1 VDNRRHPF
9 TGWATLP
16 HRGTRHRTGWVSRAR
31 VGRVRCARVGWVS
44 RARVGWVSRARVG
57 RVRCARV
64 GLVRRAI
71 DDAVQGA
78 GWTGVVGHAGS
89 LA

>member
-16 HRGTRHRTGWVSRAR
+16 HRGTRHRTG
-31 VGRVRCARVGWVS
+31 RVRR
-44 RARVGWVSRARVG
+44 
-57 RVRCARV
+57 ARV
-64 GLVRRAI
+64 GLVRYARVGLVRCAL

-78 GWTGVVGHAGS
+78 GWTRVVGHGGS

>member
-31 VGRVRCARVGWVS
+31 VGRVPD
-44 RARVGWVSRARVG
+44 ARVG
-57 RVRCARV
+57 RVRDARV
-64 GLVRRAI
+64 GRVPDARIGLVRRAI

-78 GWTGVVGHAGS
+78 G
-89 LA
+89 

>member
-31 VGRVRCARVGWVS
+31 VGRVPD
-44 RARVGWVSRARVG
+44 ARVG
-57 RVRCARV
+57 RVRDARV

>member
-16 HRGTRHRTGWVSRAR
+16 HRGTRHRTGRVSHARGPVRVAR
-31 VGRVRCARVGWVS
+31 VGQVRVGWV
-44 RARVGWVSRARVG
+44 RVARGGWVRVGWV
-57 RVRCARV
+57 
-64 GLVRRAI
+64 GLVWGAL

-78 GWTGVVGHAGS
+78 GWTGVVGHVGS

>member
-31 VGRVRCARVGWVS
+31 VGRVPD
-44 RARVGWVSRARVG
+44 ARVG
-57 RVRCARV
+57 RVPDARI

>member
-31 VGRVRCARVGWVS
+31 VGRVPD
-44 RARVGWVSRARVG
+44 ARVG
-57 RVRCARV
+57 RVPDARV
-64 GLVRRAI
+64 GRVPDARIGLVRRAI

>member
-31 VGRVRCARVGWVS
+31 VGRVS

-57 RVRCARV
+57 RVRDARV

>member
-31 VGRVRCARVGWVS
+31 VGRVPDARVGLVPD
-44 RARVGWVSRARVG
+44 ARI
-57 RVRCARV
+57 

>member
-1 VDNRRHPF
+1 MDNRRHPF

-16 HRGTRHRTGWVSRAR
+16 HRGTGRRTGWVSRAR
-31 VGRVRCARVGWVS
+31 VGWVRYARVGWV
-44 RARVGWVSRARVG
+44 
-57 RVRCARV
+57 
-64 GLVRRAI
+64 RRAL

-78 GWTGVVGHAGS
+78 GWTRVVGHGGS

>member
-31 VGRVRCARVGWVS
+31 VGRVRYARI
-44 RARVGWVSRARVG
+44 
-57 RVRCARV
+57 

>member
-9 TGWATLP
+9 TGWAALP

-31 VGRVRCARVGWVS
+31 VGRVPDARVE
-44 RARVGWVSRARVG
+44 RVSRARVG
-57 RVRCARV
+57 RVPDARI

>member
-1 VDNRRHPF
+1 VGNRRHPF
-9 TGWATLP
+9 TGLARLP
-16 HRGTRHRTGWVSRAR
+16 HRGTRHQTGWVSRAR
-31 VGRVRCARVGWVS
+31 VGRVPDARVGLVPDA
-44 RARVGWVSRARVG
+44 RIERVPDARVGLVPDARI
-57 RVRCARV
+57 